1 MIGQLALDLA
11 EADSLVLLRRAL
23 VSHVELHATR
33 VVLADADAVRFAS
46 LNSPAEAARNARR
59 SIELA
64 RRRDLLQ
71 QLLAQVPDNATALSV
86 VPMGTR

>member
-1 MIGQLALDLA
+1 MIAPLALEMA
-11 EADSLVLLRRAL
+11 EADSVTLLRRAL
-23 VSHVELHATR
+23 FGAVELHATR
-33 VVLADADAVRFAS
+33 VILADADAVRFAAM
-46 LNSPAEAARNARR
+46 NQPAEAARNARR

-71 QLLAQVPDNATALSV
+71 LLLDQVPTTATALSE

>member
-1 MIGQLALDLA
+1 MA
-11 EADSLVLLRRAL
+11 EADSLTLLRRAL
-23 VSHVELHATR
+23 FGAVELHATR

-71 QLLAQVPDNATALSV
+71 LLLDQVPPSSPALPEPV
-86 VPMGTR
+86 MGTR